1 MTGVEYKMGKKLV
14 ITGGCGFIGSS
25 FTRKMVDS
33 FPSIEI
39 HNIDFLTYSG
49 NKKNLESIENNENYF
64 FHHLDIRDNYKISE
78 VCNNADYIVNFAAE
92 THVDR
97 SISGPE
103 IFISTNVLGT
113 TVLLEA
119 ATKYNSR
126 MVHISTDEV
135 YGSLEEADLP
145 SDEADILKPSSPYSS
160 SKASSDLICLSYF
173 KTYGTKV
180 SVTRCTNNYGPYQYP
195 EKLIPVLIHKA
206 LENEPLPIYGDG
218 RNIRDWIFVDD
229 HSDAIEKVMFDG
241 RPGEIYNIGGSNQKR
256 NLEICQII
264 LEELS
269 GKTNSKIKFISD
281 RPGHDWRYAVN
292 DSKIQSELGWKPETD
307 FKSGIKATINWY
319 LENRDWWEPLLSK

>member
-1 MTGVEYKMGKKLV
+1 MGKKLV

-64 FHHLDIRDNYKISE
+64 FHHLDIRDNDKISE

>member
-1 MTGVEYKMGKKLV
+1 MSKKLV

-25 FTRKMVDS
+25 FTRKMVRD
-33 FPSIEI
+33 FPKFEV

-49 NKKNLESIENNENYF
+49 NKRNLKAIEGHENYF
-64 FHHLDIRDNYKISE
+64 FHHLDIRDSDKVFE

-113 TVLLEA
+113 AVLLEA
-119 ATKYNSR
+119 ATRFNSR

-135 YGSLEEADLP
+135 YGSLEESDSP
-145 SDEADILKPSSPYSS
+145 SNEFDNLKPSSPYSS

-173 KTYGTKV
+173 KTFGTKV

-195 EKLIPVLIHKA
+195 EKLIPVLIHKS
-206 LENEPLPIYGDG
+206 LENNPLPIYGDG

-229 HSDAIEKVMFDG
+229 HSEAIEKVMFNG

-264 LEELS
+264 LDELAN
-269 GKTNSKIKFISD
+269 KTSSKIEFVSD

-292 DSKIQSELGWKPETD
+292 DSKIKNELGWKPKTD
-307 FKSGIKATINWY
+307 FNTGIKSTISWY
-319 LENRDWWEPLLSK
+319 LENREWWEPLLNK

>member
-1 MTGVEYKMGKKLV
+1 MSKKLV

-25 FTRKMVDS
+25 FTRKMVRELS
-33 FPSIEI
+33 NFEI

-49 NKKNLESIENNENYF
+49 NKENLKAIEDYKNYF
-64 FHHLDIRDNYKISE
+64 FHHLDIRDVDKVLE
-78 VCNNADYIVNFAAE
+78 VCSGADYIVNFAAE

-119 ATKYNSR
+119 ATRFNSR

-135 YGSLEEADLP
+135 YGSLEESDSP
-145 SDEADILKPSSPYSS
+145 SNEFDMLKPSSPYSS

-195 EKLIPVLIHKA
+195 EKLIPVLIHKS
-206 LENEPLPIYGDG
+206 LQNSPLPIYGNG

-229 HSDAIEKVMFDG
+229 HSEAIENVMFNG

-264 LEELS
+264 LDELAD
-269 GKTNSKIKFISD
+269 KTNSKIEFVSD

-292 DSKIQSELGWKPETD
+292 DSKIKNELGWKPKTD
-307 FKSGIKATINWY
+307 FNTGIRTTISWY
-319 LENRDWWEPLLSK
+319 LENRDWWEPLLNK